1 MKIVNKN
8 SHYQPMTANL
18 EKIFFNWIL
27 KNPEHFKNVQG
38 FYFENEHIKFVYD
51 CIRNEYLASND
62 KVVPG
67 KLEITNLV
75 KLYDKTDKI
84 SLDFI
89 KALLK
94 IDFNEYREEFVLP
107 RFKAWVLHQSTISGL
122 VNAIEDIK
130 GLDQTD
136 YNKVLEAVAKV
147 KTKIEDATTVQLEKG
162 SIGLD
167 FDDPDSHDQELAI
180 NKITTGYQCVD
191 QILEGGWDRKTLNVW
206 MGSPGSGKSLTLQNV
221 AVNACNAGYNVAYI
235 SLELSDKKCMKR
247 VGSMRLEIPIKEYTE
262 KAKDKEYIKERIA
275 EMNRRNGDGVFES
288 KPGKFFIKEFPS
300 GTATLTD
307 IKKYLKQVKEEAGID
322 IDLLVIDYI
331 QIMGC
336 EKGVDRNMLYLKG
349 EHLAVGLRAIAQQ
362 HNLACL
368 TATQLAKD
376 KYGANNIEL
385 NDMPESKAIADTADT
400 VWGIILTNLMKAE
413 GKYQWKWLKLRDNA
427 TDYERVQFLFNK
439 NFLRLHTDTYVE
451 SSL

>member
-1 MKIVNKN
+1 
-8 SHYQPMTANL
+8 MTANI
-18 EKIFFNWIL
+18 EKIFFNWVL
-27 KNPEHFKNVQG
+27 KHPEHFKNVQG
-38 FYFENEHIKFVYD
+38 FFFENEDIKYIYD
-51 CIRNEYLASND
+51 CVRNEYLASAD
-62 KVVPG
+62 KIVPG

-84 SLDFI
+84 STDFI

-107 RFKAWVLHQSTISGL
+107 RFKGWVLSNSIIAGL
-122 VNAIEDIK
+122 VNSIEDVK
-130 GLDQTD
+130 GLDKTD
-136 YNKVLEAVAKV
+136 YTKVQEAVSSV
-147 KTKIEDATTVQLEKG
+147 RSKIEDAINIQLDKG

-180 NKITTGYQCVD
+180 NKITTGYNTID
-191 QILEGGWDRKTLNVW
+191 QILEGGWDRKTLNVY
-206 MGSPGSGKSLTLQNV
+206 MGSPGSGKSLTLQNLG
-221 AVNACNAGYNVAYI
+221 VNAVNAGYNVAYI

-247 VGSMRLEIPIKEYTE
+247 IGSMRLEVPIAEYTE
-262 KAKDKEYIKERIA
+262 KAKDKEFIKERIA

-288 KPGKFFIKEFPS
+288 KPGKLFVREFPS
-300 GTATLTD
+300 GSMTLSD
-307 IKKYLKQVKEEAGID
+307 IRKYLKQVKEEAGID
-322 IDLLVIDYI
+322 IDMLIVDYI

-362 HNLACL
+362 YNLVCL

-385 NDMPESKAIADTADT
+385 NDMPESKAIADTADS
-400 VWGIILTNLMKAE
+400 VWGIILTTLMKAE
-413 GKYQWKWLKLRDNA
+413 GKYHWKPVKLRDNA
-427 TDYERVQFLFNK
+427 TDFERIGLLFNK
-439 NFLRLHTDTYVE
+439 AYLRLHSDYYIE
-451 SSL
+451 STQQ